1 QSWMQNEIPV
11 IVATTAFGM
20 GIDKP
25 DVRLVLHYDAPEH
38 LEAYYQEAGRAGRDS
53 QPSNAL
59 LLYNSSDIQRLS
71 DSIALQFP
79 PEAYLRKVYQAV
91 TEYLQIPI
99 GNQPDQYYPFDLADF
114 CKNFKLQ
121 ATEASYALRLLEQEN
136 LWTLTEAVFNP
147 ATIQFIT
154 DRYTLDNICKLYPNL
169 GYIITNLLRMHGT
182 IFQYPTTIRLSAISK
197 QLKLKREEIEASLQQ
212 LRNMQIL
219 EYNTPSEGPQLF
231 FHHLRVDSRH
241 LIIDMK
247 RISVLRKRHE
257 TRTNAMMS
265 FLKNEN
271 ECRER
276 IILNYFGENVQAD
289 CGHCDICL
297 KKKTDK
303 KIDKKELQDIV
314 DQTLRQIPNI
324 TLQQLINDQPIAIR
338 EQLIA
343 LVRGMI
349 DDKTLTL
356 SENGQITKPNK

>member
-1 QSWMQNEIPV
+1 LALTASATDEVREDIIKQLHLHMPAIFKQSFARENIFYEVKYSENKPRDTFEHIPEKGNTIIYCRSRKQTESTAKMLNQASKSALSYHAGMAKEKREAVQQSWMKNETPV

-38 LEAYYQEAGRAGRDS
+38 LEANYQEAGRAGRDN

-154 DRYTLDNICKLYPNL
+154 DRYTLDNICKLFPNL
-169 GYIITNLLRMHGT
+169 GYIITNLLRMYDT
-182 IFQYPTTIRLSAISK
+182 IFQYPNIIRISAVSK
-197 QLKLKREEIEASLQQ
+197 QLKLKKEEIEASLRQ
-212 LRNMQIL
+212 LQNMQIL

-241 LIIDMK
+241 LIID
-247 RISVLRKRHE
+247 
-257 TRTNAMMS
+257 
-265 FLKNEN
+265 
-271 ECRER
+271 
-276 IILNYFGENVQAD
+276 
-289 CGHCDICL
+289 
-297 KKKTDK
+297 
-303 KIDKKELQDIV
+303 
-314 DQTLRQIPNI
+314 
-324 TLQQLINDQPIAIR
+324 
-338 EQLIA
+338 
-343 LVRGMI
+343 
-349 DDKTLTL
+349 
-356 SENGQITKPNK
+356 